1 MNYFLGGI
9 VEISDG
15 ALAITIMNVMSNRL
29 RFKTK
34 SVYASLLTNI
44 LLKILTLCEI
54 LNLSIL
60 NKNFNSLNKLIE
72 IVKEVDLERSMLS
85 K

>member
-1 MNYFLGGI
+1 MNYYFGGI

-29 RFKTK
+29 RFKIK

-44 LLKILTLCEI
+44 LLKILTLCE
-54 LNLSIL
+54 NTKFV
-60 NKNFNSLNKLIE
+60 NTQ
-72 IVKEVDLERSMLS
+72 
-85 K
+85 